1 VVSKFKLTISRLP
14 RDGFETTKKYDRTP
28 TQNQQ
33 SMCFHQAT
41 MGLKSDMNSGTGRT
55 MPSVKVIKA
64 QIEQFQNLE
73 IGLRCATP
81 PLGWVLGE
89 PPTSFGSVFL
99 E

>member
-1 VVSKFKLTISRLP
+1 
-14 RDGFETTKKYDRTP
+14 
-28 TQNQQ
+28 
-33 SMCFHQAT
+33 
-41 MGLKSDMNSGTGRT
+41 MGLKSGMNSGTGRT
-55 MPSVKVIKA
+55 MPSVKIIKT

-73 IGLRCATP
+73 IYLRCEIQ